1 MKASRRLRLRILA
14 LPVALI
20 TAVAACSADSTERGS
35 TTASQELPST
45 TREASTTSTTSEE
58 PRPFRVGL
66 VGNITTDN
74 WWASLD
80 TMDLRRNQVF
90 LAAAKTSL
98 FELSLPGFVLVPSMA
113 ATATPAEAIQEDE
126 TWVVEQEI
134 EGDRKWS
141 DGVPVTADDLVFY
154 FETVRE
160 FRLGGDHAEILPS
173 SVVSVSAPDSRTI
186 RLEFATRPGLALWNG
201 AVALAPFVP
210 SHWWEE
216 HTEDAR
222 QAAAVAAAGVTPE
235 DAVNAIARAANGD
248 EDPTNDIAEAD
259 VTESQIAE
267 HIAEFGARAGREA
280 LYAVSGA
287 SEPSAGPLVF
297 DRWERGAFAVT
308 TANPT
313 YAGIG
318 VEKTLYT
325 DGSMRVADPAR
336 GSDEVFGGEGAGGV
350 VDHYLQ
356 GAFVS
361 EIWWVEH
368 ETKQAAYEALA
379 SGEIDYV
386 LDPSGI
392 TLGLRDELAERPDL
406 RFASNLTEGFRY
418 LAFNLRKAP
427 MSDRAFR
434 QATATVVDKE
444 SIAENRLAD
453 AVTPG
458 YTVVHPDL
466 MLHHNE
472 AVERAGWRDGEPMDG
487 GARLEAAVVILRDA
501 GYSWAVEPGVAR
513 ADDGAFV
520 GIDPRG
526 AGLTMPNGVAVPELT
541 ILAPGED
548 YDPFRAAYAEHIAS
562 AMADLGIPVTVAPT
576 EFDAI
581 VEMAFPPQ
589 TPDSALEWDMYV
601 LGWGAANP
609 VLPGISLRA
618 FFHSD
623 QDAVFGGGF
632 NTPGYASAEFDALAD
647 EFDGAQTVA
656 EAARLTKEMEGVLA
670 RDLPYVVLFRSR
682 IIEAFN
688 DATVFPVET
697 IMNGHQGYPGVWPA
711 SVQID
716 E

>member
-1 MKASRRLRLRILA
+1 MKAQRLRLRFLA
-14 LPVALI
+14 LPIALL
-20 TAVAACSADSTERGS
+20 VVVVACSADSSEQGS
-35 TTASQELPST
+35 TTAQQASPST
-45 TREASTTSTTSEE
+45 TEATTTTTLQEV
-58 PRPFRVGL
+58 RPFRVGL

-80 TMDLRRNQVF
+80 TMDLRRNQVP
-90 LAAAKTSL
+90 LAGAKTHL

-113 ATATPAEAIQEDE
+113 ATPAPAEPIQEGE

-134 EGDRKWS
+134 EGDRTWS
-141 DGVPVTADDLVFY
+141 DGVPVTADDLEFY

-160 FRLGGDHAEILPS
+160 FRLGGDHAEVFPS
-173 SVVSVSAPDSRTI
+173 SVVSLSAPDPHTVRF
-186 RLEFATRPGLALWNG
+186 EFDTRPGLALWNG

-210 SHWWEE
+210 SHWWEK

-222 QAAAVAAAGVTPE
+222 QAAATASAGISPE
-235 DAVNAIARAANGD
+235 DAATAIAQAANDD
-248 EDPTNDIAEAD
+248 EDPTNDIELAD

-267 HIAEFGARAGREA
+267 HIAEIGARAGRDA
-280 LYAVSGA
+280 LYEVSGA

-297 DRWERGAFAVT
+297 AGWERGAFAVT

-313 YAGIG
+313 YSGIG
-318 VEKTLYT
+318 VERTFYS
-325 DGSMRVADPAR
+325 DGSIRVADPER
-336 GSDEVFGGEGAGGV
+336 GVDEVLGGEGAGGV
-350 VDHYLQ
+350 VDHYLEA
-356 GAFVS
+356 AFIP
-361 EIWWVEH
+361 EIQWIEH
-368 ETKQAAYEALA
+368 DTRQAAYEALA
-379 SGEIDYV
+379 IGEVDYV

-392 TLGLRDELAERPDL
+392 TPGLRDELAKRPDL
-406 RFASNLTEGFRY
+406 QFDSNLTEGFRY

-427 MSDRAFR
+427 MSDRLFR
-434 QATATVVDKE
+434 QAVATVIDKE
-444 SIAENRLAD
+444 SIAEEELAG
-453 AVTPG
+453 AVSPG

-466 MLHHNE
+466 TLHHNE

-487 GARLEAAVVILRDA
+487 GARLEAAIDTLRNA
-501 GYSWAVEPGVAR
+501 GYTWAVEPGVAR
-513 ADDGAFV
+513 DEDGTFLGA
-520 GIDPRG
+520 DPRG
-526 AGLTMPNGVAVPELT
+526 ERLTMPNGALVPELT
-541 ILAPGED
+541 ILTPGED

-562 AMADLGIPVTVAPT
+562 AMVDLGIPVTAVST

-581 VEMAFPPQ
+581 VEAAFPPQ

-609 VLPGISLRA
+609 ALPGISARA

-647 EFDGAQTVA
+647 RFDAAQTIA
-656 EAARLTKEMEGVLA
+656 EAAGLTKEMDAVLA
-670 RDLPYVVLFRSR
+670 QDLPYVVLFRTR

-688 DATVFPVET
+688 DVTVFPVER

-711 SVQID
+711 SVQVD